1 MKTFTINPCR
11 PSAIVI
17 SPFLTN
23 GKWRN
28 FPNDDARAR
37 DNFLRRITFAHQP
50 AEIIAGSERFAQKME
65 CFCLERLEQFLRHP
79 AHVLKHT
86 GAMPA
91 DYASILWVGLTDL
104 EFPRHERKDLSRQP
118 PLQAKTA
125 RFGAVISIETAR
137 KVLVHATMADLE
149 TQIQKLSAAIAGLE
163 SQRKTLGEAV
173 IDPAIAA
180 LREQL
185 IHCRKIC

>member
-65 CFCLERLEQFLRHP
+65 CFCLERLEQFVRHE
-79 AHVLKHT
+79 AHVLKHAGT
-86 GAMPA
+86 MPA
-91 DYASILWVGLTDL
+91 DYGSIVGSGLADVKFLRHKSKSSVAATTLAS
-104 EFPRHERKDLSRQP
+104 KDGSIRRGYFDRNSEESSCSRNH
-118 PLQAKTA
+118 
-125 RFGAVISIETAR
+125 G
-137 KVLVHATMADLE
+137 
-149 TQIQKLSAAIAGLE
+149 
-163 SQRKTLGEAV
+163 
-173 IDPAIAA
+173 
-180 LREQL
+180 
-185 IHCRKIC
+185 